1 MTDPERGPKF
11 YSSQTTKTT
20 TRRNA
25 IGQPTTNIT
34 TTRTTNT
41 ITRPTNTNR
50 PTNAT
55 RPTSTA
61 RITNS
66 TRPTNTV
73 RSLVPV
79 NLLLN
84 LLV

>member
-1 MTDPERGPKF
+1 MTDPGRGTKL

-25 IGQPTTNIT
+25 FGQPTTNTT

-41 ITRPTNTNR
+41 ITRPKNTNR

-55 RPTSTA
+55 RPINTA
-61 RITNS
+61 R
-66 TRPTNTV
+66 
-73 RSLVPV
+73 SLEPV